1 MAVTRPP
8 LVEHPHLSLVIV
20 PRPRPA
26 CMDHGQNGPA
36 AGLLGLGSPVLNFN
50 SSRFVSEA
58 QAPRPEPETWSVE
71 LGQ

>member
-8 LVEHPHLSLVIV
+8 LVEHPHLSLVIS
-20 PRPRPA
+20 RPRLA

-36 AGLLGLGSPVLNFN
+36 AGLLGSPVLNFN
-50 SSRFVSEA
+50 SSRSVSEA